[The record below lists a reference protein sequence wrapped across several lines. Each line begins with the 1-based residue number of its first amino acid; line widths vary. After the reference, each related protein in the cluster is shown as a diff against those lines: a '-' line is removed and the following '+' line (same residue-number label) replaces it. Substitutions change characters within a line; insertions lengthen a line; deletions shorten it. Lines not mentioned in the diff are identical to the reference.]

1 MLLYLLFNKK
11 MVDVTVL
18 VATYNEDKYI
28 GRCLRSL
35 LNQTL
40 PASKYEILVI
50 NDGSTDRT
58 SYALDLFNQPKDNHI
73 RIITN
78 KSNKGL
84 PESLNI
90 GIEASKSK
98 YLVRVD
104 SDDYVNQNFLS
115 SLSFYLD
122 IFEDIGA
129 VSCDYILVDKD
140 ENFIKVIDSKKSP
153 IACGIMFRR
162 QNLIDIGMYDPAFRC
177 HEDQDL
183 RIRFTKKFKINNIN
197 LPLYRY
203 RKHENNMTNDKNFLD
218 DYQKLLTSKHSK

>member
-1 MLLYLLFNKK
+1 

-18 VATYNEDKYI
+18 VATYNDDKYI

-40 PASKYEILVI
+40 PASNYEILVI

-84 PESLNI
+84 PASLNI

-104 SDDYVNQNFLS
+104 SDDYVNQNFL
-115 SLSFYLD
+115 
-122 IFEDIGA
+122 
-129 VSCDYILVDKD
+129 LVVPT
-140 ENFIKVIDSKKSP
+140 EQMHLHSRLN
-153 IACGIMFRR
+153 
-162 QNLIDIGMYDPAFRC
+162 
-177 HEDQDL
+177 H
-183 RIRFTKKFKINNIN
+183 
-197 LPLYRY
+197 
-203 RKHENNMTNDKNFLD
+203 
-218 DYQKLLTSKHSK
+218 LT